1 MLFPFLAGGVLVV
14 GISLVLVLHRRRS
27 TLGSAPATFLWVDMY
42 YRAMPQTNG
51 WLPTHVLLPIGVHE
65 SEIDST
71 ALTLAAA
78 QLHHAGQQVAELRV
92 QYIGGRRCARRY
104 IGNV

>member
-1 MLFPFLAGGVLVV
+1 MLFPLLAGGVLVAS
-14 GISLVLVLHRRRS
+14 ISLFLVLRRRTS
-27 TLGSAPATFLWVDMY
+27 ASGSAPATFLWVDMY
-42 YRAMPQTNG
+42 YKPTPQTNG
-51 WLPTHVLLPIGVHE
+51 WLQTHVLLPLGVRE
-65 SEIDST
+65 SEIDSA

-92 QYIGGRRCARRY
+92 QYIGGRRCAWRY